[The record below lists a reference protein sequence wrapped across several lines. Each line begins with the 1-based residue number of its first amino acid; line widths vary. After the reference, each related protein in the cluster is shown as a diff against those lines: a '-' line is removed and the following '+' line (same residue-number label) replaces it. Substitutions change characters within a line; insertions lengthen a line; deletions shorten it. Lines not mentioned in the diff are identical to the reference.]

1 MSAPAEVPMNVLF
14 VSSQF
19 PNSLAPNRGI
29 FSLQI
34 AREMAGLARVRV
46 IAPVPTLGPLRV
58 IDGLKRYRTN
68 LPVPASEIIG
78 GLPVEHPRYLALPRM
93 GFLHHRAM
101 YGALRPVIR
110 RLHRESPIDA
120 VNCHWLFPDGVAV
133 QRICAELG
141 IPVMLTALGC
151 DLNLYSTFR
160 FRREAIRAA
169 LAGAERVSVL
179 NSAMRDT
186 CSRLGM
192 APDRVAIIP
201 NGVDTDLFTILDRS
215 ACRTELGLPADGPV
229 VLFVGSLDPV
239 KGIDTLLRAFALL
252 SGRHP
257 VPPRLAIVGGGH
269 LEQPLKA
276 LAEELG
282 LSDRVEFA
290 GPVGHSRLPVW
301 MNAAD
306 CLCLPSLREG
316 HPNVMMEALA
326 CGTPVVGSAVG
337 SVPDFIDGA
346 TGFLAAPG
354 NADDLADKLGR
365 CLAASYDRNAV
376 RGRVEHFSWRDCAR
390 AYVAELARIRR
401 PRLADGADP
410 ASRLSRPE
418 GLCAE

>member
-1 MSAPAEVPMNVLF
+1 MSASAEVPMNLLF

-34 AREMAGLARVRV
+34 AREMAGLARMRV

-68 LPVPASEIIG
+68 LPVPASETIA
-78 GLPVEHPRYLALPRM
+78 GLTVEHPRYLALPRM
-93 GFLHHRAM
+93 GFLHHRGM
-101 YGALRPVIR
+101 YDALRPVIR
-110 RLHRESPIDA
+110 RLHRESPLDA

-133 QRICAELG
+133 QKICAELG

-160 FRREAIRAA
+160 FRRGAIRAA
-169 LAGAERVSVL
+169 LAGAQRVSVL

-186 CSRLGM
+186 CSRLGV
-192 APDRVAIIP
+192 APDHVAVIP
-201 NGVDTDLFTILDRS
+201 NGVDTDIFTILDRS
-215 ACRTELGLPADGPV
+215 ACRAELGLPADGRV
-229 VLFVGSLDPV
+229 ILFVGSLDPV
-239 KGIDTLLRAFALL
+239 KGIDTLLRAFGAL
-252 SGRHP
+252 S
-257 VPPRLAIVGGGH
+257 PRLLEPTRLAVVGGGH

-276 LAEELG
+276 LAVELG
-282 LSDRVEFA
+282 LADRVTFA
-290 GPVGHSRLPVW
+290 GPVSHARLPVW

-306 CLCLPSLREG
+306 FLCLPSLREG

-346 TGFLAAPG
+346 TGFLATPG
-354 NADDLADKLGR
+354 DAADLADKLGR
-365 CLAASYDRNAV
+365 CLAVTYDRSVV
-376 RGRVEHFSWRDCAR
+376 RGRVEHFTWRDCAR
-390 AYVAELARIRR
+390 AYVTELERIRR
-401 PRLADGADP
+401 PRP
-410 ASRLSRPE
+410 ANGPTPAISLSRPE